1 MNPGEYDI
9 IMAQINTA
17 LNVEEGKTPD
27 IPKIK
32 SIIQS
37 TDCPYL
43 LSMIK
48 NRLAETSHQDLL
60 S

>member
-1 MNPGEYDI
+1 MNPDEYDI
-9 IMAQINTA
+9 IMAQINAA
-17 LNVEEGKTPD
+17 LNVEEGKSPD
-27 IPKIK
+27 LPKIK

-48 NRLAETSHQDLL
+48 SRLAETSQQDLL
-60 S
+60 

>member
-1 MNPGEYDI
+1 MNPDEYDI
-9 IMAQINTA
+9 IMAQINAA
-17 LNVEEGKTPD
+17 LEVENGKTPD

-32 SIIQS
+32 SIIES

-48 NRLAETSHQDLL
+48 SRLAETSQEDLL
-60 S
+60 

>member
-1 MNPGEYDI
+1 MNPDEYDI
-9 IMAQINTA
+9 IMAQINAA
-17 LNVEEGKTPD
+17 LNVEEGKSPD
-27 IPKIK
+27 LPKIK

-48 NRLAETSHQDLL
+48 SRLAETSQQDLI
-60 S
+60 